1 MSSIAARAGFA
12 LASLVLAIAA
22 LALVRHGEVGR
33 QSFKAF
39 YCAGAA
45 VKERR
50 DPYLVEPM
58 RSCERQIAPSTEPDG
73 YVEPAPLPGYAL
85 VPFALLATVPAK
97 VAAPIFALCLV
108 LAAILSAWCLAPLL
122 PAPRAAVL
130 LALAPLTLLN
140 VAFGEIPPFAL
151 LAICACAYFL
161 STQRWVGAGIAVCA
175 ALIEP
180 NVGLPAALA
189 VFLFAPRTRV
199 PIAICAVALAVVS
212 VAALGVAANLQ
223 YFTSVL
229 PTMADAE
236 LNAADQYSLAHLLYA
251 GGMSA
256 ALSQLLSKIWFVVAM
271 ALGIGLAGI
280 FARRDRQPELLPLLP
295 PASVLLL
302 GIYLHDIQMLLAL
315 PAALVLASRVRGE
328 ALRAIAAAACAL
340 LIAVWTQPLA
350 RATVI
355 LDAVGVAA
363 GVYVLIRGTLTRR
376 VVASAAA
383 VVAAVLGLV
392 LLQHVSPPPTAE
404 QLVTHEFHSAS
415 NELGPAAWARYLE
428 STPALLGQQLARKM
442 PTWLGL
448 FVIMLCAL
456 QLGVAA
462 KPEDDSAPRSEFT
475 PNRS

>member
-1 MSSIAARAGFA
+1 MGSIAAKAGFA
-12 LASLVLAIAA
+12 GASIVLAIAA

-39 YCAGAA
+39 YCAGTA

-50 DPYLVEPM
+50 NPYLVEPM

-85 VPFALLATVPAK
+85 VPFALLATLPAK
-97 VAAPIFALCLV
+97 AAAAIFAIFLV
-108 LAAILSAWCLAPLL
+108 LAAVLSAYCLAPLVS
-122 PAPRAAVL
+122 APRAAVL

-151 LAICACAYFL
+151 LGICACAYFL
-161 STQRWVGAGIAVCA
+161 STQRWVAAGIAVSA

-199 PIAICAVALAVVS
+199 PIALSAVVLAIAS
-212 VAALGVAANLQ
+212 IAALGFAANVQ
-223 YFTSVL
+223 YFTIVL
-229 PTMADAE
+229 PLMSGAE

-251 GGMSA
+251 GGVSA
-256 ALSQLLSKIWFVVAM
+256 GVSLLLSKIWFVAAM
-271 ALGIGLAGI
+271 ALGIALAGI

-295 PASVLLL
+295 PASVLLF

-315 PAALVLASRVRGE
+315 PAAFVLASRVRGE
-328 ALRAIAAAACAL
+328 TLRALAAVACAL

-355 LDAVGVAA
+355 VDAVGVAA
-363 GVYVLIRGTLTRR
+363 GVYMLIGGPVSRR
-376 VVASAAA
+376 IAGSAFA
-383 VVAAVLGLV
+383 VVAALLGLM
-392 LLQHVSPPPTAE
+392 LLQHLQPPATAE

-415 NELGPAAWARYLE
+415 DEFGATAWARYLQ
-428 STPALLGQQLARKM
+428 STPALLGQQVVRKI

-448 FVIMLCAL
+448 LVIMIWAL

-462 KPEDDSAPRSEFT
+462 KPKDDPVRRSEFT
-475 PNRS
+475 PSRS

>member
-1 MSSIAARAGFA
+1 MGSIAARAGFA
-12 LASLVLAIAA
+12 GASIILAIAA

-58 RSCERQIAPSTEPDG
+58 RSCERQIAPSDEPDG

-85 VPFALLATVPAK
+85 VPFALLATLPAK
-97 VAAPIFALCLV
+97 IAAPIFAIFLV
-108 LAAILSAWCLAPLL
+108 IAAVLSAYCLAPLV

-140 VAFGEIPPFAL
+140 VAFGEIPPLAL
-151 LAICACAYFL
+151 LGICACAYFL
-161 STQRWVGAGIAVCA
+161 STGRWVAAGIAVSA

-189 VFLFAPRTRV
+189 VFLFAPRSRV
-199 PIAICAVALAVVS
+199 PIALSAVVLAGIS
-212 VAALGVAANLQ
+212 LAALGLATNVQ
-223 YFTSVL
+223 YFTAVL
-229 PTMADAE
+229 PLMASSE
-236 LNAADQYSLAHLLYA
+236 LNASDQYSLTHLLYA

-256 ALSQLLSKIWFVVAM
+256 GLSMLLSKIWFVLAM
-271 ALGIGLAGI
+271 ALGISLAGV
-280 FARRDRQPELLPLLP
+280 FALRDRQLELLPLLP

-328 ALRAIAAAACAL
+328 TLRALATAGCAL

-355 LDAVGVAA
+355 LDALGVAA
-363 GVYVLIRGTLTRR
+363 GVYVLVRGSVTRR
-376 VVASAAA
+376 VAGSAIAA
-383 VVAAVLGLV
+383 VAAVLGLV
-392 LLQHVSPPPTAE
+392 LLQHLAPPLTAE
-404 QLVTHEFHSAS
+404 QLVTHDFHSAS
-415 NELGPAAWARYLE
+415 DELGPVAWARYLQ
-428 STPALLGQQLARKM
+428 STPALMGQQLVRKI

-448 FVIMLCAL
+448 LVIMLCAL
-456 QLGVAA
+456 QLGVA
-462 KPEDDSAPRSEFT
+462 KPEDDPSRRNEVTPSRS
-475 PNRS
+475 